1 MRGVNMQEEHII
13 ELLDARS
20 LSDLKASEL
29 SAINEHT
36 ANCSRC
42 SQAFYA
48 SQISNLLLRSRA
60 ELNIEPA
67 PFFETIVMAA
77 IRRDEQ
83 VQVGPFS
90 FFRIWREANHLIYSM
105 AALALIL
112 GLLTLS
118 QSAANNANMRLSTMD
133 PLLIVYGTD
142 STLDELSYGQVLL
155 DLYAPPSQK
164 ESDEKNRQEK

>member
-13 ELLDARS
+13 ELLDTRP
-20 LSDLKASEL
+20 LSDLKANEL
-29 SAINEHT
+29 SAIDEHT
-36 ANCSRC
+36 TNCSRC
-42 SQAFYA
+42 REAFYA
-48 SQISNLLLRSRA
+48 SQISNLLLRSRV
-60 ELNIEPA
+60 ELNFEPA
-67 PFFETIVMAA
+67 PFFETKVMAA
-77 IRRDEQ
+77 IRDEQ
-83 VQVGPFS
+83 VQIGPFS

-118 QSAANNANMRLSTMD
+118 QPAANNTNMRLSTMD

-142 STLDELSYGQVLL
+142 SNFDELSYSQVML